1 MVSDMKLEVIMD
13 HNIHREI
20 SRTLPG
26 NGHLNILPQVPIIHK
41 EMDSLKKTV
50 QTVKRMLEKARIDAK
65 DPYISLLEYR
75 NTPTESTLQ
84 HSY

>member
-1 MVSDMKLEVIMD
+1 MMLEVIMD

-20 SRTLPG
+20 SGTWPG
-26 NGHLNILPQVPIIHK
+26 NGNLNILPQVPTIHK

-50 QTVKRMLEKARIDAK
+50 KTVKRMLEKARIDAK

-75 NTPTESTLQ
+75 NTPTESPLQ